1 MKSLKTPWLSLA
13 FFALTTSAGTQ
24 DIPTR
29 TPNGMVDKRPL
40 VTALTHATVHLDSHT
55 TVPDGTVLIQ
65 DGRVLAA
72 GANTRVPAGA
82 KVLDLNGLHVYPGF
96 VLLAGHYGLPKPPKK
111 PGFSFFQKE
120 VMQTTL
126 TGPVNSNEAIKAG
139 YDAVTDFHVN
149 PKQAKELRA
158 MGFGAVLSHRPDG
171 IMQGTGVLADLSER
185 DDPAVIIKPR
195 ASNHLSF
202 DKGSSKQNFPVSLMG
217 AAALLRQTW
226 LDADWYARLKNPDFV
241 DLDLKA
247 VRENAQLPQIFH
259 TGNWQQSVLAA
270 KLGKES
276 GHSFVLATA
285 GDEYKNIEAIKNTG
299 ARLIVPLNFPKA
311 PDIKDTLDAWNATTE
326 DLLSWQAAPFN
337 PQLLKKNGISFA
349 LTPGNQ
355 PKKFLSN
362 LKTAIKKGL
371 DKETALASLTE
382 VPASMVS
389 AADLGH
395 LKPGARANLL
405 IATGDLFDPE
415 AKAQIAQNWVAG
427 MAYDVTG
434 IPPALPGQWMLETP
448 DGTLAFNLDWK
459 GGKAMVRP
467 VDKKTPVKLSLS
479 RDEHFLTLQVKPG
492 KPADKAMAKPDSTTE
507 ENTKGNAATA
517 PATALIGEYMGYATN
532 RQHIVP
538 VDSSQ
543 TWQLVRV
550 GKAQHDHDEDKNTIE
565 ADKKTDPPELPKPF
579 SAYGFN
585 QAEKPKT
592 LLIKNATV
600 WTNTDR
606 GVSENTDVLI
616 KNGKIAAI
624 GKNLKKK
631 AEKIIDASGKHLS
644 PGIIDEHSHIALL
657 SINDIAVNSGMV
669 RMADSLNPEDIN
681 IYRNLAG
688 GVTAAQLLHG
698 SANPIGGQSAIIKM
712 RWGNDADGLLIKG
725 ADPFIK
731 FALGENVKRSRAQ
744 QSIRYPLT
752 RMGVEQV
759 YRDQFAQARDYEKRW
774 AEYNRL
780 SPSKKKK
787 TPPPRRDLALETLVE
802 ILNKDRF
809 ISCHSY
815 VQSEITMLMRV
826 AEDFGFRV
834 NTFTHILEGYK
845 VADKMK
851 KHGAGGSTFSDWWAY
866 KWEVNDAIPYNAAM
880 LDKVGITTAVNS
892 DDAEMARRLNQE
904 AAKSIKYGGLSP
916 EEALKLV
923 TLNPAKLLHLDDRMG
938 SIAVGK
944 DADLVLWSDTPLSIK
959 AKVEKTLV
967 DGAILYD
974 RERNAA
980 LEKRIAETKAHLIKL
995 AQESPGDKKPVLPQP
1010 EKHFH
1015 CDSLHG
1021 YEYLLH
1027 TENSHD

>member
-1 MKSLKTPWLSLA
+1 MKSLKTPWLLLA
-13 FFALTTSAGTQ
+13 FLALTAAAGTQ
-24 DIPTR
+24 DIPTK
-29 TPNGMVDKRPL
+29 TPNGMVDQRPL
-40 VTALTHATVHLDSHT
+40 ITALTHATVHLDSHT
-55 TVPDGTVLIQ
+55 TLPDATVLIK
-65 DGRVLAA
+65 DGRVLEA
-72 GANTRVPAGA
+72 GRTVRVPAGA
-82 KVLDLNGLHVYPGF
+82 KVLDLNGMHVYPGF
-96 VLLAGHYGLPKPPKK
+96 VLLEGHYGLPKPPKK

-126 TGPVNSNEAIKAG
+126 KGPVNSNEAIKAS
-139 YDAVTDFHVN
+139 YDAARDFHVDA
-149 PKQAKELRA
+149 KQAKKLRSL
-158 MGFGAVLSHRPDG
+158 GFGAVLSHRPDG
-171 IMQGTGVLADLSER
+171 IMQGTAVLADLSER
-185 DDPAVIIKPR
+185 DDPAVIITPR

-202 DKGSSKQNFPVSLMG
+202 DKGSSKQNFPVSL
-217 AAALLRQTW
+217 
-226 LDADWYARLKNPDFV
+226 
-241 DLDLKA
+241 
-247 VRENAQLPQIFH
+247 H
-259 TGNWQQSVLAA
+259 TGNWQQSALAA
-270 KLGKES
+270 RLARES
-276 GHSFVLATA
+276 GHRFVLATA
-285 GDEYKNIEAIKNTG
+285 GDEYKNLEAIKKTG

-311 PDIKDTLDAWNATTE
+311 PDIKDKLDAWNTTTE

-337 PQLLKKNGISFA
+337 ARLLQENRIPFA
-349 LTPGNQ
+349 LTPGAD
-355 PKKFLSN
+355 KKGFLKN
-362 LKTAIKKGL
+362 LKKAVSHGL
-371 DKETALASLTE
+371 NKNQALAALTSE
-382 VPASMVS
+382 PA
-389 AADLGH
+389 AILGQKDLGH

-405 IATGDLFDPE
+405 IATGDLFDPTSQ
-415 AKAQIAQNWVAG
+415 AQIAQNWVAG
-427 MAYDVTG
+427 VAYDVSG
-434 IPPALPGQWMLETP
+434 IPAALPGKWVLETN
-448 DGTLAFNLDWK
+448 GKKLAFNLSWE
-459 GGKAMVRP
+459 GGKAMAKP
-467 VDKKTPVKLSLS
+467 VDKNLPVKLSLS
-479 RDEHFLTLQVKPG
+479 RDEQFLTLRVQPRKSSKEAG
-492 KPADKAMAKPDSTTE
+492 KNSTADKAADEQADKHESPAAGDS
-507 ENTKGNAATA
+507 
-517 PATALIGEYMGYATN
+517 LVDHFIGEFSGYATN
-532 RQHIVP
+532 RQRIEP
-538 VDSSQ
+538 VNTSEK
-543 TWQLVRV
+543 WQLVRV
-550 GKAQHDHDEDKNTIE
+550 GEAEKTKDKDTPRTE
-565 ADKKTDPPELPKPF
+565 STQSPPKLPRPF
-579 SAYGFN
+579 SAFGFN
-585 QAEKPKT
+585 QAEQPET
-592 LLIKNATV
+592 VLIKNATV
-600 WTNTDR
+600 WTNTER
-606 GVSENTDVLI
+606 GVSQHTDVFI

-631 AEKIIDASGKHLS
+631 ADKVIDASGKHLS

-669 RMADSLNPEDIN
+669 RMADSLNPEDVN

-712 RWGNDADGLLIKG
+712 RWGSDADGLLIKG

-780 SPSKKKK
+780 SKAKKKK
-787 TPPPRRDLALETLVE
+787 TPPPRRDLAMETLVK
-802 ILNKDRF
+802 ILHGERF
-809 ISCHSY
+809 ITCHSY

-880 LDKVGITTAVNS
+880 LDQVGITTAINS

-904 AAKSIKYGGLSP
+904 AAKSIKYGGLSD

-944 DADLVLWSDTPLSIK
+944 DADLVLWSDKPLSIK

-967 DGAILYD
+967 DGAVLYD
-974 RERNAA
+974 RERNKA
-980 LEKRIAETKAHLIKL
+980 LEKRIAETKARLIKL

-1021 YEYLLH
+1021 YEYLLN
-1027 TENSHD
+1027 TEHSHD